1 MTETAF
7 TTEVLR
13 WLRTFRWLAFH
24 VRNSGFAGKSYVQGD
39 KGFIDILAVRDTRWI
54 AAELKVGKEG
64 TLLGEPRL
72 EQRMWMAALG
82 RVGAEAYVWR
92 PADLP
97 RIVEILR

>member
-7 TTEVLR
+7 TNEVLR

-54 AAELKVGKEG
+54 AAELKVHKAG
-64 TLLGEPRL
+64 TVLGTPRL
-72 EQRMWMAALG
+72 EQQKWLAALEK
-82 RVGAEAYVWR
+82 VGAEVFVWR
-92 PADLP
+92 PEDLP